1 MTEYHLPIDSENRA
15 SSCVEFGRFLDLKS
29 NIPSTE
35 VVCGLA
41 LALFHKTEKFLCT
54 TILLNFN
61 SSLSTELLMIK
72 AHLLL
77 TCVAVH

>member
-29 NIPSTE
+29 NIHSTE

-41 LALFHKTEKFLCT
+41 LALFHKTEKNVYALQFY
-54 TILLNFN
+54 
-61 SSLSTELLMIK
+61 
-72 AHLLL
+72 
-77 TCVAVH
+77 